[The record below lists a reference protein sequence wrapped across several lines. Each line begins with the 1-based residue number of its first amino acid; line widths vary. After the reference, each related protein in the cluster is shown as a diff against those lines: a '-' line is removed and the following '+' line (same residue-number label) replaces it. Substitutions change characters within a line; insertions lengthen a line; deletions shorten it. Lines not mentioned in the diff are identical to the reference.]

1 VIDESNIHKYV
12 GREGSL
18 MKRNFQEFKD
28 FINGKN
34 TAVVGIGVSNIPLI
48 RFLLGL
54 GAKVSAFD
62 KKSEEQLGDV
72 AAEFKEKGVKL
83 VLGDNYLDNLT
94 GYEVVFKTPSM
105 RIDSPSLVRAKEEGA
120 YITSEM
126 EEFVKYCPAKIF
138 GVTGSDGKTTTTS
151 LIYNILKEEGYKTWV
166 GGNIGTPLFA
176 QIEEIKE
183 TDKVV
188 LELSSFQ
195 TMTMTVSTEVAVV
208 TNLSP
213 NHLDVH
219 KDMEEYIDA
228 KRNIFKYQDSNGVL
242 VLNRDNN
249 ITNSMVEEAK
259 GKVLQFSIKEDVKG
273 GSHYRDGVLY
283 LCGKEVCKAEDIVIK
298 GMHNVENYLAAFCA
312 LKDDVSIESMRKVA
326 NTFPGVEHRIEFVRE
341 LQGVRYYNSSIASS
355 PSRTL
360 ADIKVFGKPI
370 ILIAG
375 GYDKKIP
382 FEPLA
387 EEGYPYIKK
396 LVLLG
401 ATKDKISAAF
411 EKVIEEKRL
420 NLPIIIADSLEDA
433 VEKSKEAA
441 ESQDVVLLA
450 PACASFD
457 MFVNFE
463 VRGNRFKDIVNS
475 LK

>member
-1 VIDESNIHKYV
+1 
-12 GREGSL
+12 
-18 MKRNFQEFKD
+18 MKRDFKEFKE
-28 FINGKN
+28 FIKGKN

-48 RFLLGL
+48 RFLIEL

-62 KKSEEQLGDV
+62 KKNEEQLGEV
-72 AAEFKEKGVKL
+72 SEEFKSKGVKL
-83 VLGDNYLDNLT
+83 VLGDNYLDKLT
-94 GYEVVFKTPSM
+94 GYEVIFKTPSM
-105 RIDSPSLVRAKEEGA
+105 RIDSPFLVKAKEEGA

-183 TDKVV
+183 TDRVV

-195 TMTMTVSTEVAVV
+195 LMTMKVSPEVSVV

-213 NHLDVH
+213 NHLDMH
-219 KDMEEYIDA
+219 KDMEEYVDS
-228 KRNIFKYQDSNGVL
+228 KKNIYKYQDNNGVL
-242 VLNRDNN
+242 VLNRDNE
-249 ITNSMVEEAK
+249 ITNSMVNEAR
-259 GKVLQFSIKEDVKG
+259 GRVLQFSIKETIENGAYYK
-273 GSHYRDGVLY
+273 DGNLY
-283 LCGKEVCKAEDIVIK
+283 LLGKEVCKAEDIVIV

-312 LKDDVSIESMRKVA
+312 LSEDASIESMKKVA
-326 NTFPGVEHRIEFVRE
+326 TTFSGVEHRIEFVRE
-341 LQGVRYYNSSIASS
+341 LEGVRYYNSSIASS

-360 ADIKVFGKPI
+360 ADIKVFGKPV

-401 ATKDKISAAF
+401 ATKEKIRASF
-411 EKVIEEKRL
+411 EKIIDEKNL
-420 NLPIIIADSLEDA
+420 NLPIITADTLEDA
-433 VEKSKEAA
+433 VIKSTNASEKG
-441 ESQDVVLLA
+441 DVVILA

-463 VRGNRFKDIVNS
+463 VRGNKFKEIVNE

>member
-1 VIDESNIHKYV
+1 
-12 GREGSL
+12 
-18 MKRNFQEFKD
+18 MKKNFQEFKD
-28 FINGKN
+28 FIMGKN

-48 RFLLGL
+48 RFLLDL
-54 GAKVSAFD
+54 GARVSAFD
-62 KKSEEQLGDV
+62 KKSEEQLGEIGT
-72 AAEFKEKGVKL
+72 EFKAKGVKL

-94 GYEVVFKTPSM
+94 GYEVIFKTPSM
-105 RIDSPSLVRAKEEGA
+105 RIDSPSLVRAKAEGT

-126 EEFVKYCPAKIF
+126 EEFVKYCPAKMF

-151 LIYNILKEEGYKTWV
+151 LMYNILKEEGYKTWV

-183 TDKVV
+183 TDMVV

-213 NHLDVH
+213 NHLDMH
-219 KDMEEYIDA
+219 KDMEEYVDA
-228 KRNIFKYQDSNGVL
+228 KKNIFKYQDTHGVL
-242 VLNRDNN
+242 VLNRDNQ
-249 ITNSMVEEAK
+249 ITNSMVVEAK
-259 GKVLQFSIKEDVKG
+259 GDVLQFSVKETIDKG
-273 GSHYRDGVLY
+273 AYYKDGVLY
-283 LCGKEVCKAEDIVIK
+283 VMGKEVCNAEDIVIK

-312 LKDDVSIESMRKVA
+312 LKDDVSIESMKKVA
-326 NTFPGVEHRIEFVRE
+326 TTFPGVEHRTEFVRDFE
-341 LQGVRYYNSSIASS
+341 GVSYYNSSIASS

-360 ADIKVFGKPI
+360 ADIKVFGKPV

-387 EEGYPYIKK
+387 QEGYPYIKK

-401 ATKDKISAAF
+401 ATKDKIRTAF
-411 EKVIEEKRL
+411 EKVISEK
-420 NLPIIIADSLEDA
+420 NLDIAIIAADSLEDA
-433 VEKSKEAA
+433 IEKSRAVA
-441 ESQDVVLLA
+441 ENKDVVLLS

-463 VRGNRFKDIVNS
+463 VRGNRFKEIINS
-475 LK
+475 L